1 MFSTK
6 QLSEDQTATIRSWA
20 AAGANLSEIQ
30 LRMKEELKLSVTYM
44 DTRFVVLDLGI
55 ELIEEKKEE
64 PVAIPAAP
72 TSTGAVSVTKDVIP
86 LEGSLVSGKVVFSD
100 GENAIWTLD
109 HQGRPGL
116 DPETPD
122 YQPSREDI
130 MEFQT
135 QLRALIEAVGL

>member
-72 TSTGAVSVTKDVIP
+72 TSTGAVSVIKDVIP

>member
-135 QLRALIEAVGL
+135 QLRALIEAAGL